1 MEDFQSALRARIS
14 SVIGHGR
21 VYWGA
26 VPQGTAGSYVR
37 LTTVSD
43 QRPLHLK
50 GYTTSRETRVQMDV
64 FAGTYAEARQM
75 SETIIAAV
83 ERPEAVGAVQF
94 GRTRAEGPRDLGE
107 DVTGGTY
114 IHRLSTDLL
123 VWHSLA

>member
-1 MEDFQSALRARIS
+1 MDDLQSALRARIS
-14 SVIGHGR
+14 SAIGHAR
-21 VYWGA
+21 VYWGN
-26 VPQGTAGSYVR
+26 VPQGTVGSYIR
-37 LTTVSD
+37 LTTISD
-43 QRPLHLK
+43 PRPMHLK

-64 FAGTYAEARQM
+64 FAGTYAEARSI

-83 ERPEAVGAVQF
+83 ERPATVGAVQL